1 MFKRVHERL
10 KHTPQGL
17 VLLLMALPFV
27 ALIIAFSYVPLFG
40 WIYAFTDYRPG
51 MQFSDLSFTGVRS
64 FVMFFFDS
72 RGFLRVMRN
81 TMVMSGLSLIS
92 TPLPVIFAI
101 LLNEIRNTRYRKLV
115 QVLTTLPNFI
125 SWIIVFSLCFAIFA
139 SNGMLNM
146 TLVRLGFE
154 PIPTIL
160 ANNEAVWGFQWALG
174 TWKSLGW
181 GAIIYI
187 AAIAGIDTQLYEA
200 AEIDGAN
207 RFQRIIHVTL
217 PGLSNTYIVLLLLGI
232 GNILR
237 NGFEQFYVFY
247 NPLVADRIQVLDY
260 YVYRVGLL
268 MNDYPMSTALG
279 MSMTII
285 SLTILF
291 LANGISKKVRGDAIF

>member
-1 MFKRVHERL
+1 
-10 KHTPQGL
+10 
-17 VLLLMALPFV
+17 MALPFV

>member
-1 MFKRVHERL
+1 MS
-10 KHTPQGL
+10 
-17 VLLLMALPFV
+17 LPFV
-27 ALIIAFSYVPLFG
+27 LLIFAFSYVPLFG
-40 WIYAFTDYRPG
+40 WIYAFTDYKPG
-51 MQFSDLSFTGVRS
+51 MRFSDLSFTGFRA
-64 FVMFFFDS
+64 FGTFFMGS
-72 RGFLRVMRN
+72 RDFGRVMRN

-92 TPLPVIFAI
+92 TPLPVLFAI
-101 LLNEIRNTRYRKLV
+101 LLNEIRSTRYRRLV
-115 QVLTTLPNFI
+115 QTLTTLPNFI

-146 TLVRLGFE
+146 TLIRLGFE
-154 PIPTIL
+154 PVQSIL
-160 ANNEAVWGFQWALG
+160 ANNDAVWGFQWALG

-200 AEIDGAN
+200 AQIDGAN

-237 NGFEQFYVFY
+237 NGFEQFYVFH
-247 NPLVADRIQVLDY
+247 NPLVSDRIQVLDY

-279 MSMTII
+279 MAMTLI

-291 LANGISKKVRGDAIF
+291 LANGASKRIRGEAIF